1 MESVV
6 SLRDSFGD
14 AFVTLPLLL
23 LGFIFLFGTL
33 TSNTG
38 LLLLFIGQ
46 AVLVP
51 ILGFFANY
59 DGSPFATPGIAAS
72 TVAASIIFY
81 AVHSGAI
88 SSIAGNNGWG
98 FLSTPA
104 FIWIAQWLIRR
115 NYGNDPLSNRSHF
128 DIINPAKWFGVQSIN
143 PSTSEN
149 CSIIPNEKN
158 SNKRPTDWVNHI
170 LFFFGFLISNAV
182 AVYSEPTP
190 KVTDAGTEQEIK
202 ERQAR
207 VDARVANRKFL
218 TACIIAVSVVVLA
231 LLLAFRYNKSGC
243 EETIYLAFV
252 PLLIAGFTGAAW
264 FNIIY
269 KSCGVRPTDILG
281 IVQGMVPAELVDNP
295 IVCVGS

>member
-1 MESVV
+1 MESIV

-14 AFVTLPLLL
+14 AFITLPLLL
-23 LGFIFLFGTL
+23 LGFVFLFGTL

-46 AVLVP
+46 IVLVP
-51 ILGFFANY
+51 ILGFLGNVELGF
-59 DGSPFATPGIAAS
+59 DDTIVGVKTF
-72 TVAASIIFY
+72 VACVVFY
-81 AVHSGAI
+81 AIHSGAL
-88 SSIAGNNGWG
+88 SSIKDSTFWG
-98 FLSTPA
+98 FMGMPA
-104 FIWIAQWLIRR
+104 GVVLIQ
-115 NYGNDPLSNRSHF
+115 YGIFKFFEGKFKYSHF
-128 DIINPAKWFGVQSIN
+128 DVLNPARWFGVESIT
-143 PSTSEN
+143 PSDSVN
-149 CSIIPNEKN
+149 CSIIPNEKG
-158 SNKRPTDWVNHI
+158 SNKKPTDWVNHI
-170 LFFFGFLISNAV
+170 VFFFGFLISNAV

-190 KVTDAGTEQEIK
+190 KVTDAGTDQEMK

-218 TACIIAVSVVVLA
+218 TACIITVCFILLA

-243 EETIYLAFV
+243 EETIYLAFI
-252 PLLIAGFTGAAW
+252 PLLIAGLTGSAW

-269 KSCGVRPTDILG
+269 RSCGVRPTDILG

>member
-6 SLRDSFGD
+6 SLRNSFGD
-14 AFVTLPLLL
+14 AFITLPLLL

-51 ILGFFANY
+51 ILGFLGNVELGF
-59 DGSPFATPGIAAS
+59 DDTLVGVKTF
-72 TVAASIIFY
+72 VACLIFY
-81 AVHSGAI
+81 AVHSGSMA
-88 SSIAGNNGWG
+88 SMVGNNGWG
-98 FLSTPA
+98 FMSTPI
-104 FIWIAQWLIRR
+104 FIIIIQYVVKYFTA
-115 NYGNDPLSNRSHF
+115 GNSKYSHF
-128 DIINPAKWFGVQSIN
+128 DVLNPARWFGVQSIN
-143 PSTSEN
+143 PSTSDN
-149 CSIIPNEKN
+149 CSIIPNEKG
-158 SNKRPTDWVNHI
+158 SNKKPTDWANHI
-170 LFFFGFLISNAV
+170 VFFFGFLISNAV

-190 KVTDAGTEQEIK
+190 KVTDVGTEQEMK

-218 TACIIAVSVVVLA
+218 TACIITVSLVVLI

-243 EETIYLAFV
+243 EETFYLAFV
-252 PLLIAGFTGAAW
+252 PLLIAGFTGSAW
-264 FNIIY
+264 FSIIY
-269 KSCGVRPTDILG
+269 NSCGIRPTDILG

-295 IVCVGS
+295 IVCVGSN

>member
-1 MESVV
+1 V
-6 SLRDSFGD
+6 SLRNSLGD

-51 ILGFFANY
+51 ILGFLGNVELDFVDQLTNLKVFL
-59 DGSPFATPGIAAS
+59 SCL
-72 TVAASIIFY
+72 VFY

-88 SSIAGNNGWG
+88 SSVAGNNGWA
-98 FLSTPA
+98 FMTTPA
-104 FIWIAQWLIRR
+104 IITIIQAIWSRFT
-115 NYGNDPLSNRSHF
+115 GGKSNLSHF
-128 DIINPAKWFGVQSIN
+128 DVINPANWVGVQSIN
-143 PSTSEN
+143 PSPSDN
-149 CSIIPNEKN
+149 CRITPNEKGIP
-158 SNKRPTDWVNHI
+158 NKKPTDWANHI
-170 LFFFGFLISNAV
+170 VFFFGFLISNAV

-190 KVTDAGTEQEIK
+190 KVTDAGTDQEMK

-207 VDARVANRKFL
+207 VDARVGNRKFL
-218 TACIIAVSVVVLA
+218 TACIITVSIIVLI

-243 EETIYLAFV
+243 EETMYLAFV

-269 KSCGVRPTDILG
+269 KSCGIRPTDILG
-281 IVQGMVPAELVDNP
+281 IVQGMVPTELVDNP